1 MTDPQRVEKLREN
14 LAEEIG
20 RFELWIAALSCGN
33 DSDKQDV
40 LKGMEISL
48 DKSEVLLKETRYRV
62 LQHTLVDCGCCAS
75 MHPIEFGG
83 DCRDDE
89 NRYGDA
95 EDYAT
100 RNHVNLAHVEV
111 IDNEDEE

>member
-1 MTDPQRVEKLREN
+1 M
-14 LAEEIG
+14 AEEIE
-20 RFELWIAALSCGN
+20 RFRDWIGALDLVSNADNGVV
-33 DSDKQDV
+33 DDV
-40 LKGMEISL
+40 IEGMGISL
-48 DKSEVLLKETRYRV
+48 DKFEVALKETAY
-62 LQHTLVDCGCCAS
+62 TLVDCGCCGS